1 MVRQAFADKP
11 ARHRLLDG
19 FVRRIAEG
27 ADADA
32 FALRGGMLVRHW
44 FPESRRPARDVDLV
58 CRLPYD
64 LRAMRALFAR
74 TLGRDAADGVV
85 FEADRFRVDPI
96 QTATVHPGMRLFA
109 VGRAGGNFGEIS
121 IDTTFAMPIWPEAVR
136 DDLRLG
142 GGDVPFWLCPPEMLV
157 GRKLQVL
164 AQLGPHR
171 WRPKDLSDVWMILR
185 GSLTSGTL
193 GEAIERSFAGHDH
206 APLEALMD
214 GAFWTD
220 RAADVRWSRFVG
232 QLPRGVVPVREAVVA
247 DLHGAL
253 RVFTRRR
260 RALPRVTV
268 S

>member
-11 ARHRLLDG
+11 ARHRLLGG

-74 TLGRDAADGVV
+74 TLARGAADEVV

-96 QTATVHPGMRLFA
+96 QTATPHPGMRLFA
-109 VGRAGGNFGEIS
+109 VGRAGGDFGEIS
-121 IDTTFAMPIWPEAVR
+121 IDTTFAMPIWPDAVR
-136 DDLRLG
+136 AELRLG
-142 GGDVPFWLCPPEMLV
+142 ASGEVPFWMCPPEMLV

-164 AQLGPHR
+164 AELGPHR

-185 GSLTSGTL
+185 GARTGGSL
-193 GEAIERSFAGHDH
+193 GEAIERAFAGHDH
-206 APLEALMD
+206 APIEDLMT
-214 GAFWTD
+214 GAFWTE

-232 QLPRGVVPVREAVVA
+232 QLPRGVVPAHATTLAA
-247 DLHGAL
+247 DLRSAL
-253 RVFTRRR
+253 R
-260 RALPRVTV
+260 ALTKT
-268 S
+268 

>member
-1 MVRQAFADKP
+1 MVRQAS
-11 ARHRLLDG
+11 ARHRLLSG
-19 FVRRIAEG
+19 FVRRLADGPDAE
-27 ADADA
+27 A

-74 TLGRDAADGVV
+74 TLARDGADGVV
-85 FEADRFRVDPI
+85 FEADRFRVDRI
-96 QTATVHPGMRLFA
+96 QTATPHPGLRLFA
-109 VGRAGGNFGEIS
+109 VGRAGGDFGEIT
-121 IDTTFAMPIWPEAVR
+121 IDTTFAMPIWPDAVR
-136 DDLRLG
+136 ARLRLDTG
-142 GGDVPFWLCPPEMLV
+142 EVPFWLCPPEMLV

-185 GSLTSGTL
+185 GGLPGGLL
-193 GEAIERSFAGHDH
+193 GEAIERAFAGYDH
-206 APLEALMD
+206 APVEDLLD

-232 QLPRGVVPVREAVVA
+232 QLPRGVVPARAETLAA
-247 DLHGAL
+247 DLGRAL
-253 RVFTRRR
+253 RPFTK
-260 RALPRVTV
+260 TK
-268 S
+268 

>member
-1 MVRQAFADKP
+1 MVRQAFAEKS

-19 FVRRIAEG
+19 FVRRLADG
-27 ADADA
+27 ADAEA

-58 CRLPYD
+58 CRSRYD

-74 TLGRDAADGVV
+74 TLARDAADGVV

-109 VGRAGGNFGEIS
+109 VGRAAGAFGEIS
-121 IDTTFAMPIWPEAVR
+121 IDTTFDMPIWPAAIR
-136 DDLRLG
+136 DRLRLG
-142 GGDVPFWLCPPEMLV
+142 ASGEVPFALCPPEMLV

-185 GSLTSGTL
+185 GSLTGRAL
-193 GEAIERSFAGHDH
+193 GEAIERAFAGHDH
-206 APLEALMD
+206 APLDDLMN

-220 RAADVRWSRFVG
+220 RAADLRWSRFVG
-232 QLPRGVVPVREAVVA
+232 QLPRGVVPARATVLAA
-247 DLHGAL
+247 DL
-253 RVFTRRR
+253 R
-260 RALPRVTV
+260 RALRAFTR
-268 S
+268 

>member
-1 MVRQAFADKP
+1 MVRQAFAAKP
-11 ARHRLLDG
+11 ARHRLLG
-19 FVRRIAEG
+19 AFVRRLAEG

-74 TLGRDAADGVV
+74 TLARDAGDGVV
-85 FEADRFRVDPI
+85 FEADRFRVDRI
-96 QTATVHPGMRLFA
+96 QTATPHPGMRLYA
-109 VGRAGGNFGEIS
+109 VGRAGGDFGEIS
-121 IDTTFAMPIWPEAVR
+121 IDTTFAMPIWPDAVR
-136 DDLRLG
+136 AELRLG
-142 GGDVPFWLCPPEMLV
+142 GGKVPFWLCPPEMLV

-164 AQLGPHR
+164 AQLGPQR

-185 GSLTSGTL
+185 GSRTGGLL
-193 GEAIERSFAGHDH
+193 GEAIERAFAGYDH
-206 APLEALMD
+206 APVEELLD

-232 QLPRGVVPVREAVVA
+232 QLPRGVVPAHPAALVA
-247 DLHGAL
+247 DLRSAL
-253 RVFTRRR
+253 QPFTR
-260 RALPRVTV
+260 TK
-268 S
+268 